1 MSKNNQKGKNNT
13 KESFID
19 PKLKESNIKYNNAK
33 DIEVI
38 SRNYLKNPNN
48 NARTVDQSK
57 KMSNKIPKLLI
68 ANKKDE
74 KEIKEDK
81 EVKEKEEKEEI
92 NKEEE
97 EDDNEKLTQRIK
109 ESLPTWHEKSKFIE
123 KIKQLEEQI
132 VQINIDYTND
142 IQKYKDEIEKK
153 EKDIKKLITT
163 NNSLKNSLEIL
174 TQRLDKIFVNSN
186 QQKIKLTKQMNINN
200 NNQEDLQ
207 HQLDIKEK
215 ELKNQQQLI
224 NILTKDNKNIRNILN
239 NINNYGINDNNINL
253 KDKIQQQYQEIQ
265 SLKKNLKEYKLKLE
279 QKQSSTQKNI
289 SSKNINFNTDEENN
303 SSPKKLNFFLTKNKK
318 LKLNS
323 GSTYN
328 IHKINK
334 FANKSQSCDVSKDNQ
349 KKAGFRGVNSSFS
362 INNNGNI
369 AEALFTNEEI
379 IAVKNSFYDERKY
392 ENFMNKINI
401 LEKSS
406 KSKEKEM
413 NLKIKMIENKLK
425 EKEKELLEI
434 KKLSREKES
443 KIITLNIVNKELK
456 KNKEDLMNKI
466 NFMAQTLNEL
476 DQKNQMILKKNE
488 QIKNSIFNIDGIIEA
503 KSKEGK
509 SIPLL
514 KEIKNNSLILG
525 KNNKKNGNESLNQSS
540 REDKNSDNYSNSD

>member
-1 MSKNNQKGKNNT
+1 MSKNNHHKGKENNS
-13 KESFID
+13 KDSFID
-19 PKLKESNIKYNNAK
+19 SKVKDSNVKYNNSK

-38 SRNYLKNPNN
+38 SRNYIKESNTAKNNDP
-48 NARTVDQSK
+48 SK
-57 KMSNKIPKLLI
+57 KLSNQITKLHI
-68 ANKKDE
+68 VDKNE
-74 KEIKEDK
+74 KNNVEE
-81 EVKEKEEKEEI
+81 KEKESEK
-92 NKEEE
+92 
-97 EDDNEKLTQRIK
+97 DNENENLTDRIK
-109 ESLPTWHEKSKFIE
+109 DNLPSWNEKSKFLDKIKELEE
-123 KIKQLEEQI
+123 KIKQ
-132 VQINIDYTND
+132 INIDHSKD
-142 IQKYKDEIEKK
+142 IQNYKDEIEKK
-153 EKDIKKLITT
+153 EKDIKKLLNT
-163 NNSLKNSLEIL
+163 NNNLKNSLETL
-174 TQRLDKIFVNSN
+174 TQRLDKILVNSN
-186 QQKIKLTKQMNINN
+186 QQKIKITKTMNA
-200 NNQEDLQ
+200 NQEDLQ

-289 SSKNINFNTDEENN
+289 SSKNINFNTDDENN

-349 KKAGFRGVNSSFS
+349 KKAGFRGVNSSFC

-514 KEIKNNSLILG
+514 KEIKNNSLIFG